1 MAVDIQALWDHSKPE
16 LSEQRFREALKTAG
30 SEEALLLQTQIART
44 HGIRKDFARAREI
57 LGAIEPQATSASPQ
71 VQARYFL
78 ELGRTYASATHAQEA
93 VTPEQ
98 RELARANYMRA
109 FEVARAARLD
119 DLAID
124 ALHMMAFVDTE
135 PKAQLEWDLKALAHM
150 EGSDQPD
157 AKKWEASLR
166 NNVGYAR
173 HLMGEYDEALRQF
186 RLSLAAH
193 ERAGRPRNVRVAHWM
208 IAWTLRAQRRFDEAI
223 AIQLRLERE
232 WDDAG
237 EPDPY
242 VFEELEHL
250 YRATGD
256 AVRAE
261 TYAAKL
267 RATRSAAPPPG

>member
-1 MAVDIQALWDHSKPE
+1 MAVDILSLWDHAKPE
-16 LSEQRFREALKTAG
+16 LSEQRFRDALKAANG
-30 SEEALLLQTQIART
+30 EEALVLQTQIART

-57 LGAIEPQATSASPQ
+57 LASIEPQARAASAQ
-71 VQARYFL
+71 VRVHYHL

-93 VTPEQ
+93 ITPDQ
-98 RELARANYMRA
+98 RELARSHYMQA
-109 FEVARAARLD
+109 FEAARQARLD
-119 DLAID
+119 NLAID

-135 PKAQLEWDLKALAHM
+135 PKAQLEWDLKALAHL

-166 NNVGYAR
+166 NNVGYAK
-173 HLMGEYDEALRQF
+173 HLLGEYEEALRQF

-193 ERAGRPRNVRVAHWM
+193 ERAGRARNVRIAHWM

-232 WDDAG
+232 WDEAG

-242 VFEELEHL
+242 VYEELEHL

-256 AVRAE
+256 TTRAE
-261 TYAAKL
+261 AYAAKL
-267 RATRSAAPPPG
+267 RSSRK

>member
-57 LGAIEPQATSASPQ
+57 LGAIEPQATSASPP

-78 ELGRTYASATHAQEA
+78 ELGRTYASATHAQET